1 MYIIVVH
8 VYNMYCYLQDDL
20 ETDPLLEKRRA
31 DLIHTAASVL
41 DKGNLIK
48 YDKKTGAFQVS
59 YYQLGL
65 FLNLTTWHSSSSDN
79 RASD

>member
-1 MYIIVVH
+1 MNVHAFVTYLFVCVYVNTCMYIIVVH
-8 VYNMYCYLQDDL
+8 IVIIIIHLCYLQDDL

-48 YDKKTGAFQVS
+48 YDRKTGAFQVS
-59 YYQLGL
+59 Y
-65 FLNLTTWHSSSSDN
+65 
-79 RASD
+79 